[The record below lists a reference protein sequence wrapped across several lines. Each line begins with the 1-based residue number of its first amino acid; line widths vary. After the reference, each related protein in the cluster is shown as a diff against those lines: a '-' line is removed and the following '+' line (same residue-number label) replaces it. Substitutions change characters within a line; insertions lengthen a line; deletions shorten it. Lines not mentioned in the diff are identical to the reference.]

1 MQGVVIMSD
10 CIIINH
16 THEQSEAENPA
27 CRKPRFGK
35 YDMATARVATTIH
48 DRKTLSCIVVAGLA
62 PAMSPCGRHTPL
74 PQPCSRLG
82 LLVLGDEFL
91 LEVSRHLLVLV
102 ELRREGAAS
111 LGDRAQVGGIV
122 QHFGLGYVGGDLLH
136 PIT

>member
-1 MQGVVIMSD
+1 MQGVIIMSD

-16 THEQSEAENPA
+16 THEQSETENPA
-27 CRKPRFGK
+27 CLKPRFGK
-35 YDMATARVATTIH
+35 YDLISVQICFLLQAAM
-48 DRKTLSCIVVAGLA
+48 
-62 PAMSPCGRHTPL
+62 PAAKKPPCGNQL
-74 PQPCSRLG
+74 FLRLG

-91 LEVSRHLLVLV
+91 LEVRRHLLVLV